1 MKLTKTELKEMIR
14 TVLKE
19 ELALREANNDPAE
32 VIDEKNMF
40 PTMIRSISDE
50 KPDGLGKLT
59 VRGSNG
65 FCIIPDNQNDIPWS
79 VEGSYLKGRIY
90 YFPLISPKLKN
101 PELSDELKAAY
112 VKHVKNFW
120 EREASQSECTYKVEL
135 TDRLTIKITCTPKP
149 GYAFNH
155 DKLLKP
161 NDLFT
166 VPDKYFHERKETT
179 ESILYD
185 WYIND

>member
-1 MKLTKTELKEMIR
+1 MKLTKTDLKEMIR
-14 TVLKE
+14 EVLKE
-19 ELALREANNDPAE
+19 ELALREADNAPAE

-59 VRGSNG
+59 VRGDNG
-65 FCIIPDNQNDIPWS
+65 FCIIPDNQNDIPWA

-90 YFPLISPKLKN
+90 YFPLVSPKLKN

-120 EREASQSECTYKVEL
+120 EKEASQSECTYKVEL
-135 TDRLTIKITCTPKP
+135 TDSLTIKITCTPKP

-161 NDLFT
+161 NNLFA

-185 WYIND
+185 WYMND